1 MRKAR
6 LIAIG
11 LATLGALAGAQPAFA
26 DCRSDSIACNA
37 NGAGA
42 WCAQKKGNSAS
53 ATQSYSTR
61 SCKTDYRKAT
71 GRIWNSSLQRFVPT
85 WGSICETTCPP
96 GPAGQNQGTPKTIQQ
111 LRNIRQF

>member
-1 MRKAR
+1 MRGRAVCREATDAKRQPGNGALADRCLETTTRDQQQKRNRKLKMRKAR

-42 WCAQKKGNSAS
+42 WCAQKKGNS
-53 ATQSYSTR
+53 
-61 SCKTDYRKAT
+61 
-71 GRIWNSSLQRFVPT
+71 
-85 WGSICETTCPP
+85 
-96 GPAGQNQGTPKTIQQ
+96 GQNQ
-111 LRNIRQF
+111 